1 LRRVIPEKISLFRV
15 AFLKLASA
23 RSQRLALLAFGVSQG
38 RTNFRSFMGKKT
50 NNTKPGAPAK
60 RALKTKSVVAPAAAT
75 TPPMMKPAPAG
86 KPAASKSGPKPESA
100 KPAPAKAPASRGK
113 AAAPVKSA
121 APRKRKPAFSQE
133 EVALRAYYIAE
144 RRQAAGIHADPH
156 QDWIEAERQLAYEAG
171 TTVQD
176 RKKAKA

>member
-1 LRRVIPEKISLFRV
+1 
-15 AFLKLASA
+15 
-23 RSQRLALLAFGVSQG
+23 
-38 RTNFRSFMGKKT
+38 MGKKT
-50 NNTKPGAPAK
+50 NNTKPEAPAK

-75 TPPMMKPAPAG
+75 TPPMS
-86 KPAASKSGPKPESA
+86 KPAASKSGPKPEFA

-171 TTVQD
+171 TTVQA